1 MFLFSLSPSLDVI
14 NASSCSP
21 RMAASIFFLNPCQL
35 FANSAS
41 SPSRAER
48 WKRRFQDWNFANAT
62 ARELLRGV
70 FTFHGE
76 YRRANNER
84 VSCAGAERSR
94 CAANTDEFDE
104 NIDRSV
110 RPWKISIFPR
120 VIPLRIVARYHQ
132 VCVARV
138 CAISVDNPSRETIFS
153 FFFLPFNFEEKGERK
168 MWNESF
174 ESSLRENFERIDQIR
189 FGNLSNLIFL
199 FFDMKRY
206 LFFFFVCLFVLPY
219 PSVY

>member
-1 MFLFSLSPSLDVI
+1 MFLFPLSLSPPLVSLDVI
-14 NASSCSP
+14 KASSCSP
-21 RMAASIFFLNPCQL
+21 RFFFFFESVSTFRELSL
-35 FANSAS
+35 VAT
-41 SPSRAER
+41 RAER

-94 CAANTDEFDE
+94 RAANTDEFDE

-120 VIPLRIVARYHQ
+120 VIPLRTVARYQ
-132 VCVARV
+132 VCVARR
-138 CAISVDNPSRETIFS
+138 AWTTHLGGKRY
-153 FFFLPFNFEEKGERK
+153 FFFLSFNFEEEGERK
-168 MWNESF
+168 MRNESF
-174 ESSLRENFERIDQIR
+174 ESRGNFGRVDRIP
-189 FGNLSNLIFL
+189 FENLSNLIC
-199 FFDMKRY
+199 
-206 LFFFFVCLFVLPY
+206 FFFF
-219 PSVY
+219 